1 MKKLLTLLAVLL
13 LVLSLAACSPAQ
25 QKQEDAKEP
34 AGNTNSAQTDSKD
47 SAAQGDEIVFG
58 TVGPMTGNLAEY
70 GTNVRNGAALA
81 IEEINA
87 NGGILGKQIKHIT
100 YDSEG
105 DVEKAGS
112 LFTKLVEVDKMTALV
127 GPVITAEC
135 NVISELAQE
144 MKVPMFT
151 PSGTGIEFTKGKD
164 YVYRMCFT
172 DAYQGVLI
180 GKYVSEVLKYK
191 KAAVLYNNGSDYSIG
206 LANAFKAKAEELGV
220 EIVNFEAY
228 SESDS
233 DFSAVLTKIKENNP
247 DAIFIPDYYSVV
259 ANIFG
264 QIRTVGIQ
272 ADVFGGDGWDGAQVE
287 FADAVE
293 GGLFVSHYSIK
304 NPEKLSADFTKAYKE
319 KFGSYPNS
327 FGALS
332 YDVVYTYKA
341 AIEQANST
349 DAQAI
354 VDALKTLKVDTV
366 CSPSV
371 QFDENGDPKNKSAQ
385 IQIFKNGDVEYV
397 TQISGE

>member
-1 MKKLLTLLAVLL
+1 MKKLLTLFAVLVL
-13 LVLSLAACSPAQ
+13 ALSLAACSPAEN
-25 QKQEDAKEP
+25 KPAGTDAK
-34 AGNTNSAQTDSKD
+34 TDGGTD
-47 SAAQGDEIVFG
+47 VATEIVMG
-58 TVGPMTGNLAEY
+58 TIGPMTGSLAEY

-87 NGGILGKQIKHIT
+87 EGGILGKQIKHIV

-105 DVEKAGS
+105 DVQKAGS
-112 LFTKLVEVDKMTALV
+112 LFTKLVENDKMIGLV
-127 GPVITAEC
+127 GPTITGEC

-172 DAYQGVLI
+172 DAYQGTLI

-206 LANAFKAKAEELGV
+206 LANSFKEKAEALGV

-233 DFSAVLTKIKENNP
+233 DFTAVLTKIKENGP
-247 DAIFIPDYYSVV
+247 DAIFIPDYYSIV

-264 QIRTVGIQ
+264 QIRTVGIE

-327 FGALS
+327 FAALS

-341 AIEQANST
+341 AIEKAQST
-349 DAQAI
+349 DGQAI
-354 VDALKTLKVDTV
+354 IDALKTISVDTV

-371 QFDENGDPKNKSAQ
+371 MFDENGDPKNKSAQ